1 MRRADSR
8 QADGAPAITPA
19 EAGYRR
25 RLALVNAGLEAV
37 LPGLSVEPKRLHEA
51 MRHAVFAGGGG
62 KRLRPVILL
71 TVAADL
77 GLPEDRALPAAM
89 ALELLHN
96 YSLVHD
102 DLPCMDDARLRR
114 GAPSVQA
121 AFGYT
126 DAVLAGDALLTLAF
140 EVLGRAGNSG
150 LPRPGDLVVE
160 LALAGGSVGMVG
172 GQHADL
178 DHTGVS
184 AARLGSGG
192 EHSVLAIHRL
202 KTARL
207 FAFAFTAAGYLA
219 AGAGH
224 PASGVA
230 HPAAGAGHPAV
241 APGSATAVAWAD
253 MGRVIEKLRA
263 AGESFGLAFQVLD
276 DIRDAAED
284 GQAPNYAKAAGVEKA
299 RQVALDLSS
308 RCQEVLQAAVGE
320 TSEILQLVR
329 EAVREMGL

>member
-1 MRRADSR
+1 MRRADSG
-8 QADGAPAITPA
+8 QADGAPAVRPA

-71 TVAADL
+71 TVASDL

-192 EHSVLAIHRL
+192 ENSVLAVHRL

-207 FAFAFTAAGYLA
+207 FGFAFTAAGYLA
-219 AGAGH
+219 VGAGH
-224 PASGVA
+224 PA
-230 HPAAGAGHPAV
+230 AAPGFAPAV
-241 APGSATAVAWAD
+241 PRAD
-253 MGRVIEKLRA
+253 LGRVIEKLRA

-284 GQAPNYAKAAGVEKA
+284 GQAPNYAKTAGVEKA

-320 TSEILQLVR
+320 ASEILQLVR

>member
-8 QADGAPAITPA
+8 QADEAPAITPA

-150 LPRPGDLVVE
+150 LPRPGDLIVE

-192 EHSVLAIHRL
+192 EHSILAIHRL

-207 FAFAFTAAGYLA
+207 FGFAFTAAGYLA
-219 AGAGH
+219 SGAGHLASGAGH
-224 PASGVA
+224 PAS
-230 HPAAGAGHPAV
+230 
-241 APGSATAVAWAD
+241 APGFATAVARAD

-284 GQAPNYAKAAGVEKA
+284 GQAPNYAKAAGAEKA

-308 RCQEVLQAAVGE
+308 RCQEALQAAFGE
-320 TSEILQLVR
+320 ASEILQLVR